1 MRHEMSSQ
9 VSISSAITAPHTKC
23 RRSAASNR
31 NFFSQASEKLDS
43 AARTFT
49 IDEYLCIIMDKYA
62 STAKMRRA
70 KRLERLEEEDL
81 MVGKL
86 KTTLLGATGYSGLEL
101 ARLLDRHP
109 RTDAPLLLRR
119 SAEKGNDESTGRA
132 SGLPH
137 IFGDGSGNG
146 HSSVQPFSWATIE
159 KHGAQLLFLATPHAV
174 SRELVPEAIARGLRI
189 VDLSGAWRLKQ
200 EQNRA
205 VYGFKDASAQTAAEL
220 TDRAVYGLP
229 ELNANRIASA
239 ALVANPGCYATSII
253 IALAP
258 LLSGGIV
265 DRDRGIISDSKSG
278 VSGAGKE
285 PTARTHFVSVADNFS
300 AYSVFGH
307 RHTGEI
313 LEQLAL
319 NSAQLIFTPH
329 LLPIP
334 RGILSTIYVYLKRE
348 MTADEIQS
356 CFHDF
361 YKDKRWVRIF
371 PAPSLPEIQFSVHSN
386 YCDLGFCLASDG
398 RRLVVVSCLDN
409 LLKGAAG
416 QAVQN
421 MNLMYGWDEAEGLQ

>member
-1 MRHEMSSQ
+1 
-9 VSISSAITAPHTKC
+9 
-23 RRSAASNR
+23 
-31 NFFSQASEKLDS
+31 
-43 AARTFT
+43 
-49 IDEYLCIIMDKYA
+49 MDKYA
-62 STAKMRRA
+62 SNEENKETDKSGI
-70 KRLERLEEEDL
+70 LEENL
-81 MVGKL
+81 MAAKL
-86 KTTLLGATGYSGLEL
+86 KTAVLGATGYSGLEL
-101 ARLLDRHP
+101 ARLLGRHP

-119 SAEKGNDESTGRA
+119 SAEIGQSGGHA
-132 SGLPH
+132 AGLPH
-137 IFGDGSGNG
+137 ISGNG
-146 HSSVQPFSWATIE
+146 HGSSPVQPFSWSALE
-159 KHGAQLLFLATPHAV
+159 QRGVELLFLATPHAV
-174 SRELVPEAIARGLRI
+174 SRELVPEAVARGLRI

-205 VYGFKDASAQTAAEL
+205 VYGFKDANAQTAAEL
-220 TDRAVYGLP
+220 TERAVYGLP
-229 ELNANRIASA
+229 ELKPNADRIPSA
-239 ALVANPGCYATSII
+239 ALVANPGCYATSVIL
-253 IALAP
+253 ALAP
-258 LLSGGIV
+258 LLSAGMV
-265 DRDRGIISDSKSG
+265 DCDRGIISDSKSG

-319 NSAQLIFTPH
+319 HSGQLIFTPH

-348 MTADEIQS
+348 MTADEIQC

-361 YKDKRWVRIF
+361 YKGERWVRIF
-371 PAPSLPEIQFSVHSN
+371 PASSLPQIQFSVHTN
-386 YCDLGFCLASDG
+386 YCDIGFCLAHDG
-398 RRLVVVSCLDN
+398 RRLVLVSCLDN